1 VFESSS
7 VLTREI
13 GDLLHAVRVE
23 SEGRY
28 AAIVEPKGIL
38 FEDAEEAEGGWMLR
52 RFLEQRAAALFE
64 IPQAL
69 AGEGPSQDVFEDWT
83 EDEFL
88 LVFVNGRVALVVACP
103 SAESAKQRTDKAL
116 RALVDRLLRYN
127 ETWRVDAR
135 GRGLFLGRPR
145 LDLVVVGRVAPGP
158 PG

>member
-1 VFESSS
+1 MFESTR
-7 VLTREI
+7 VLAGEI
-13 GDLLHAVRVE
+13 ADLLHAVRVE

-28 AAIVEPKGIL
+28 AAIVEAKAIL
-38 FEDAEEAEGGWMLR
+38 FEDTEEADGGWMLR
-52 RFLEQRAAALFE
+52 RFLEQRTAALFE

-88 LVFVNGRVALVVACP
+88 LVFVNGRVALIVACP
-103 SAESAKQRTDKAL
+103 SAESAKQRTDAPL

-135 GRGLFLGRPR
+135 GRGLF
-145 LDLVVVGRVAPGP
+145 
-158 PG
+158 